1 MVDNLPPNVE
11 SIPEGVDD
19 CTLKDMIPIKNRFS
33 NLHAYPG
40 KTRNQKIVTIN
51 SKRYVIAKK
60 SDGTQKR
67 DKSAKQQAALDRTS
81 KIVKEI
87 EMIKEKMNDMENDM
101 NVLKTEFLD

>member
-40 KTRNQKIVTIN
+40 KTRNQK
-51 SKRYVIAKK
+51 S
-60 SDGTQKR
+60 
-67 DKSAKQQAALDRTS
+67 
-81 KIVKEI
+81 
-87 EMIKEKMNDMENDM
+87 
-101 NVLKTEFLD
+101 